1 MIVKTSLVSKIIQ
14 ITSCGHN
21 NTPRTQSDGTLFAL
35 CEDGSLWAMPVEGG
49 RWQTIDLPKIEETN
63 ELTNIKKVEKPFWDT
78 ISYEDCK

>member
-1 MIVKTSLVSKIIQ
+1 MPKIIQ

-49 RWQTIDLPKIEETN
+49 KWQMVNLPEIEETN
-63 ELTNIKKVEKPFWDT
+63 EILERTQRQIKDHGNWN
-78 ISYEDCK
+78 Y